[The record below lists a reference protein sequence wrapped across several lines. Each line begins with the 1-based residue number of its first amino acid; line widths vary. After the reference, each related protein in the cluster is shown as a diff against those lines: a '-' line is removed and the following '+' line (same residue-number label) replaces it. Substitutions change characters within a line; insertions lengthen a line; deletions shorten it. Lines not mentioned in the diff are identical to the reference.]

1 MTIWDNLRRHA
12 LEEIVSNMLPEGQE
26 SLRVVGVTF
35 TPNYPG
41 CILALDNLLRDLN
54 NIPLRLVRNPH
65 NKFDSNA
72 VEVRYG
78 NEMLG
83 HLSKDVAAR
92 IAPKLDN
99 GDSHYV
105 RVEKVLINPEKPDL
119 PGLDIHL
126 EWLPK

>member
-1 MTIWDNLRRHA
+1 MTVWDNIQKLA
-12 LEEIVSNMLPEGQE
+12 MEQIASKMLPEGTE

-35 TPNYPG
+35 APNYPG
-41 CILALDNLLRDLN
+41 HILALDKLEGD
-54 NIPLRLVRNPH
+54 IQLRLVRNPH
-65 NKFDSNA
+65 NKFDANA

-99 GDSHYV
+99 GDSYYAQV
-105 RVEKVLINPEKPDL
+105 DKVLINPDKPDL
-119 PGLDIHL
+119 PGLDIIV